1 MTRACSRE
9 GGGIAG
15 TADQNSFF
23 MLRMGGFLIHA
34 EPVFARF
41 LSPQVHEP

>member
-1 MTRACSRE
+1 MTRACSPE

-23 MLRMGGFLIHA
+23 MLRMSGFLILA
-34 EPVFARF
+34 EPVFPGV